1 MPDSKPAVALTIA
14 GFDPS
19 SGAGVTGDL
28 QVFAAH
34 GLFGTAAITAL
45 TVQSTRGVI
54 GVEPISPELLRKTL
68 AELEADLPAAG
79 IKIGMLGSSAVVG
92 VVADFLRS
100 LGRPVPVV
108 LDPVLRSSSGAGLLG
123 AEGLVRLRDVLL
135 PLVSWVT
142 PNWMELAALSG
153 CPVNTVAEAE
163 EAAGSLGKR
172 FPGLGIIAT
181 GGELDEPVDLLR
193 PRSGQM
199 VRLTGE
205 RVETTS
211 THGTGCAY
219 SSALLCGLIVG
230 IEPEE
235 AASQAKRYVEGALR
249 SAPGL
254 GAGRGPMGLLWPL
267 GANRWRTELQ

>member
-19 SGAGVTGDL
+19 SGAGVTADL

-34 GLFGTAAITAL
+34 GVFGTAAITAL
-45 TVQSTRGVI
+45 TVQSTRGVT
-54 GVEPISPELLRKTL
+54 GVEPVAPELLRRTL
-68 AELEADLPAAG
+68 AALESDLPAAG
-79 IKIGMLGSSAVVG
+79 IKIGMLGSVAAVR
-92 VVADFLRS
+92 VVAEFLRS

-108 LDPVLRSSSGAGLLG
+108 LDPVLRSSSGAGLLET
-123 AEGLVRLRDVLL
+123 EGLARMQAELL

-142 PNWMELAALSG
+142 PNWMELGALSG
-153 CPVNTVAEAE
+153 WPVNTVAEAG

-193 PRSGQM
+193 VPSGAIAK
-199 VRLTGE
+199 LAGE

-219 SSALLCGLIVG
+219 SSALLCGLIAG
-230 IEPEE
+230 FEPE
-235 AASQAKRYVEGALR
+235 AAATEAKRYVEGALR

-254 GAGRGPMGLLWPL
+254 GGGRGPMGLLWPL
-267 GANRWRTELQ
+267 LAARTGSELL